1 VADGTKAGYRVGMAI
16 KAFCPSCRRDV
27 YLEKD
32 DTAVC
37 PVCSSPLI
45 SSPLIVTH
53 EEPEDE
59 RV

>member
-1 VADGTKAGYRVGMAI
+1 MAI
-16 KAFCPSCRRDV
+16 KAFCPSCQRYV
-27 YLEKD
+27 YLEQD

-45 SSPLIVTH
+45 ASPLIVTH

-59 RV
+59 KV

>member
-1 VADGTKAGYRVGMAI
+1 MAI
-16 KAFCPSCRRDV
+16 KAFCPSCQRDA

-32 DTAVC
+32 DTPVC

>member
-16 KAFCPSCRRDV
+16 KAFCPLCRRDV
-27 YLEKD
+27 YLEED

>member
-1 VADGTKAGYRVGMAI
+1 MAI
-16 KAFCPSCRRDV
+16 KAFCPLCRRDV